1 MAGVSFFSR
10 PWLNYCFSNP
20 WSLYQ
25 YTIYCIAEGNS
36 GIQWRSRNVQRQ
48 VCCVLYFNFIFSVIN
63 CGTDACHN
71 DFLDS
76 FFLFSISKI
85 FQAFDVKRMASFEN
99 NKYSRIN
106 INGSWYDPFFN
117 LWILSFDHFVEDVLK
132 HLHLQDRKVKN
143 KLDI

>member
-1 MAGVSFFSR
+1 
-10 PWLNYCFSNP
+10 
-20 WSLYQ
+20 
-25 YTIYCIAEGNS
+25 
-36 GIQWRSRNVQRQ
+36 
-48 VCCVLYFNFIFSVIN
+48 
-63 CGTDACHN
+63 
-71 DFLDS
+71 
-76 FFLFSISKI
+76 
-85 FQAFDVKRMASFEN
+85 MASFEN